1 MAEKSIIIIGAGIA
15 GLAAGCYGQM
25 NGYDTQIFE
34 LHDRPGGL
42 CTAWERKGYTFD
54 GCIHYLF
61 GSGRGQPYNQVWQE
75 LGAVQGRP
83 MIDHEK
89 FMEIVDPAGQR
100 LIVYSDPE
108 RLAAHMKALSPEDAE
123 LIDALAGG
131 IRQFT
136 RFDMSVLQQKPRAL
150 MGVEDWREFGAQ
162 MMPYLGALMKW
173 GRMSAQE
180 FADRCHSPFL
190 RRAIPQMFAWPDI
203 PMMAGLSL
211 LAYMHTGNAGFP
223 AGGSLAFA
231 QAIEQ
236 RYLALGGQIHYKAHV
251 EKILVVDDRAV
262 GVRLYT
268 DEERRADYVISAADG
283 RNTVFEMLDGQYAD
297 RRIRQQYDGR
307 LPIHSQI
314 QVSLG
319 VNADLSAAP
328 HWATYLLDEPL
339 VLAGEPY
346 AQLSVKHY
354 GFDAS
359 LAPAGKSAVVVMF
372 KADYAY
378 WQRIYGRRLYDTEQ
392 LQVAGTVI
400 DFLERLYP
408 GIQGQIEVKDVA
420 TPLSYERFTGNWQG
434 SSCGWL
440 LTKETMGLMIQGLD
454 KSLPGLANFYMAGQ
468 WVEPGGSVPVAAM
481 SGRNAIQLV
490 CANDE
495 RPFVTSLPEDG
506 PAPAG

>member
-180 FADRCHSPFL
+180 FADRFHSPFL

-359 LAPAGKSAVVVMF
+359 LAPAGKS
-372 KADYAY
+372 
-378 WQRIYGRRLYDTEQ
+378 
-392 LQVAGTVI
+392 
-400 DFLERLYP
+400 
-408 GIQGQIEVKDVA
+408 
-420 TPLSYERFTGNWQG
+420 
-434 SSCGWL
+434 
-440 LTKETMGLMIQGLD
+440 
-454 KSLPGLANFYMAGQ
+454 
-468 WVEPGGSVPVAAM
+468 
-481 SGRNAIQLV
+481 
-490 CANDE
+490 
-495 RPFVTSLPEDG
+495 
-506 PAPAG
+506 